1 MQSLPASVR
10 ETAPPV
16 GASQLHKTSPQRMDI
31 RVRFQRHC
39 YDEDYDTRVSPTAI
53 RASDPMHPVLARIAP
68 GQDAPL
74 TGLARAC
81 ALDEL
86 AVLEI
91 TGADAISFLQGQITN
106 DIAGAPLGQARL
118 AGYCTPQGRLL
129 ATLVIWRES
138 PSQPQ
143 DVPVLHAIVRADI
156 AAALVKRLSMFV
168 LRAKAKLALLP
179 IAVAGVDCKVAET
192 AALEAVLGAKLPQ
205 LPWHVLAHPTGTWV
219 AAPATSAHRWWCVA
233 PQSDPQAGER
243 LAAHL
248 LPGSPDRW
256 RAADIEAGLPWIE
269 AATQDL
275 FIPQTVNLDLI
286 GGVSFT
292 KGCYPGQE
300 IVARSHYRGTLK
312 RRMALGTLEN
322 GYTAAALPAADIFD
336 ASAPDQPCGR
346 IVNVATADGLT
357 RILFEAT
364 FDAVS
369 HGRLRAASPDGPA
382 IVLRRLPYD
391 TQPAPRGV

>member
-1 MQSLPASVR
+1 
-10 ETAPPV
+10 
-16 GASQLHKTSPQRMDI
+16 
-31 RVRFQRHC
+31 
-39 YDEDYDTRVSPTAI
+39 
-53 RASDPMHPVLARIAP
+53 MHPVLARIIP
-68 GQDAPL
+68 GQDTPLL

-91 TGADAISFLQGQITN
+91 TGADAISFLQGQVTN

-129 ATLVIWRES
+129 ATLIIWREPQGQS
-138 PSQPQ
+138 Q
-143 DVPVLHAIVRADI
+143 DVPVLRAIVRNDI
-156 AAALVKRLSMFV
+156 AVALIKRLSMFV
-168 LRAKAKLALLP
+168 LRAKAKLTLLP
-179 IAVAGVDCKVAET
+179 LAVAGIVCEAAET
-192 AALEAVLGAKLPQ
+192 AGLEAALGAALPE
-205 LPWHVLAHPTGTWV
+205 LPWHVLAHPTGTWI
-219 AAPATSAHRWWCVA
+219 AAPGTAARRWWCVE

-243 LAAHL
+243 LAAQL
-248 LPGSPDRW
+248 LPGNPDRW
-256 RAADIEAGLPWIE
+256 RAADIEAGLPWIQ
-269 AATQDL
+269 ALTQDV

-286 GGVSFT
+286 DGVSFT

-312 RRMALGTLEN
+312 RRMAMGTLED
-322 GYTAAALPAADIFD
+322 GDTAAVLPAADIFD

-369 HGRLRAASPDGPA
+369 HGRLRAASPDGPGIA
-382 IVLRRLPYD
+382 LRALPYD
-391 TQPAPRGV
+391 TQPAPRAG